1 MNVIIFSTDRK
12 IFEKGSAVRD
22 RMLSYASLTSSLRI
36 IVFTRNRLFHKE
48 KLGENIWI
56 YPTASFSKFFY
67 ISDSIRIARRIF
79 DANSSAPTL
88 LTAQDPFE
96 TGFAAWVV
104 SKMFKVPL
112 QLQVHTDFLSPFFL
126 KDSFLNRVRV
136 RIGKILLRKAS
147 CVRVVSER
155 IRKSLI
161 AHKLVVPEK
170 ISVLPIFVD
179 VSPFRTIVRS
189 RFLIERYP
197 QFKFFF
203 LMMSRLEREKNIEL
217 AIRAFR
223 EANVPCE
230 VSLVIVGSG
239 SQEKK
244 LKKIALE
251 LGLKDQVIFTGWV
264 EEPALYYESAN
275 AFLSSSNYE
284 GYGLSLVEAALHGL
298 PVISTDV
305 GMIGEVLTADNAL
318 ITPVQSQKGLSEKIA
333 WSLQHPK
340 ELAVLGEK
348 GRGAAEGAF
357 AQGKEAYLSAYRLV
371 WEKCVI

>member
-1 MNVIIFSTDRK
+1 M
-12 IFEKGSAVRD
+12 VRN
-22 RMLSYASLTSSLRI
+22 RMLSYASLASNLHI
-36 IVFTRNRLFHKE
+36 IVFARHGLFREE

-56 YPTASFSKFFY
+56 YPTNSFSKFFY
-67 ISDSIRIARRIF
+67 ISDSIRTARRILSIN
-79 DANSSAPTL
+79 NSGPTL

-104 SKMFKVPL
+104 SRIFKVPL
-112 QLQVHTDFLSPFFL
+112 QLQVHTDFLSPFFPR
-126 KDSFLNRVRV
+126 DSFLNHVRV
-136 RIGKILLRKAS
+136 RMGKILLRKAR

-161 AHKLVVPEK
+161 THNLVVPEK

-179 VSPFRTIVRS
+179 VSSFKARIRS
-189 RFLIERYP
+189 SFLMERYP

-217 AIRAFR
+217 AIRAFH
-223 EANVPCE
+223 EANVSPE

-244 LKKIALE
+244 LKKLALE

-275 AFLSSSNYE
+275 VFLSSSDYE
-284 GYGLSLVEAALHGL
+284 GYGLSLVEAALCGL

-305 GMIGEVLTADNAL
+305 GMVGEVLTTNNAL
-318 ITPVQSQKGLSEKIA
+318 ITPVQSQKELSEKIV

-348 GRGAAEGAF
+348 GRGVAEGAF
-357 AQGKEAYLSAYRLV
+357 AQGKDAYLSTYRLV